1 MVIKKIS
8 FLLVLFFVLMQFFA
22 IQHNISHIE
31 NNLVIAHCAD
41 DNQEQDNK
49 VNHCD
54 NCHVFNQL
62 AYAQLNDSEYD
73 FYHATKSEI
82 NNSYRLFSYTHFL
95 TSNSARAPPFTS

>member
-8 FLLVLFFVLMQFFA
+8 FLLILFFVLMQFFA

-31 NNLVIAHCAD
+31 NNLVLAHCAD
-41 DNQEQDNK
+41 DNQEQDDK

-62 AYAQLNDSEYD
+62 AYAQLSESDYD
-73 FYHATKSEI
+73 FYDVAQSKIDT
-82 NNSYRLFSYTHFL
+82 SYRLFSYTHFL
-95 TSNSARAPPFTS
+95 SSNSARAPPYSS